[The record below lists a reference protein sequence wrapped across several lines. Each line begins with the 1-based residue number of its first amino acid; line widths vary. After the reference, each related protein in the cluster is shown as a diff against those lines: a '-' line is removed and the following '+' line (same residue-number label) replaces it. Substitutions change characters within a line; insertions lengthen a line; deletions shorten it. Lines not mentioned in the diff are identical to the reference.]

1 MIADRKSF
9 SLLAS
14 LSVLGFL
21 GGCHFL
27 SKPASTDPSFPVTKG
42 DVTVSVIALGTIEP
56 LSKVDVKSKV
66 AGRIQRLFVHEGDV
80 VHAGQI
86 LATIDPQQ
94 INSQVAALRAQL
106 DQARAQLA
114 SALKNV
120 AFQKL
125 QTSTTIAQ
133 DEQNVDSARARLRQT
148 LTQSNVQ
155 PRLTA
160 ESVKIAQANLASAQA
175 TLKAQ
180 QDALKLMLT
189 NTNPNAIITAQTSYD
204 QAHATEVNATAEL
217 KRQVNLNSR
226 GYVSDQALDTARA
239 AQQVAVAQ
247 LQDAANKL
255 ATIRQANTI
264 QAENLTSQIES
275 AKAQVSQMEAALVQA
290 QADTLP
296 MTRKDDVSAAQ
307 AALKLATAQLASAQS
322 GVLQNMMRKDDAAA
336 ASANVQQIRNQ
347 LDAQIVQQHDTT
359 LYAPMTGVVTKRY
372 VEQGDLITSGI
383 DSFSSGTPVYQVAD
397 LQTMLVKIPVNEVD
411 IDKIKKGMRASISVD
426 AVPGVTFVGVVDKV
440 APAASSYT
448 STTASTSTSGDTGV
462 IKFPVEI
469 RIDHADPRLRP
480 GMTANCTV
488 IVAQQLG
495 VLRLPEQCIIGTGSN
510 CTVLVVRATTDK
522 KGNAA
527 RVTNAVPVTVGL
539 RGSNYAEIVSGV
551 SEGTQIQVAPYS
563 GPKRQGISIQ
573 GGP

>member
-1 MIADRKSF
+1 M
-9 SLLAS
+9 LA
-14 LSVLGFL
+14 
-21 GGCHFL
+21 
-27 SKPASTDPSFPVTKG
+27 KPASNDPTFQVSKG

-66 AGRIQRLFVHEGDV
+66 AGRIQRLYVHEGDTV
-80 VHAGQI
+80 RAGQI

-106 DQARAQLA
+106 NQARAQLA
-114 SALKNV
+114 SAQKNV
-120 AFQKL
+120 SFQRL
-125 QTSTTIAQ
+125 QTSTLIAQ
-133 DEQNVDSARARLRQT
+133 DEQNVDSARARLRQA

-155 PRLTA
+155 PQLTA
-160 ESVKIAQANLASAQA
+160 QSVKIAQANLASAEA
-175 TLKAQ
+175 SLKAQ
-180 QDALKLMLT
+180 QDALKLLVT
-189 NTNPNAIITAQTSYD
+189 TTNPNAVISSQAAYD
-204 QAHATEVNATAEL
+204 QARATNINATAEL
-217 KRQVNLNSR
+217 KRQQMLNER

-239 AQQVAVAQ
+239 AQQVAAAQ

-255 ATIRQANTI
+255 ATIKQANTI
-264 QAENLTSQIES
+264 QAENLTSQVES
-275 AKAQVSQMEAALVQA
+275 AKAQVSQMKAALVQA

-296 MTRKDDVSAAQ
+296 MTRRDDVTAAQ

-322 GVLQNMMRKDDAAA
+322 GVLQNLMRKDDAAA

-347 LDAQIVQQHDTT
+347 LDAEIVQQHDTT

-411 IDKIKKGMRASISVD
+411 IDKIKRGMHADISVD

-448 STTASTSTSGDTGV
+448 STSTTSTSSSDAGV

-488 IVAQQLG
+488 IVADHKG
-495 VLRLPEQCIIGTGSN
+495 VLRVPEECIVGTGTHCS
-510 CTVLVVRATTDK
+510 VLVVHATTDK
-522 KGNAA
+522 KGKAA
-527 RVTNAVPVTVGL
+527 QTAVSVPVTVGL
-539 RGSNYAEIVSGV
+539 RGSNYAEIVSGLT
-551 SEGTQIQVAPYS
+551 EGMTVKSAPYT